1 MISEAS
7 ESLHLK
13 THFAC
18 LRAHDKQRTWHK
30 VGQNSDFLLYFFS
43 FFGYC
48 DGFINIER
56 GQFCVY

>member
-30 VGQNSDFLLYFFS
+30 VGQNSDFLLYFCHFLVIAM
-43 FFGYC
+43 GL
-48 DGFINIER
+48 
-56 GQFCVY
+56 